1 MKTEL
6 LKTKILVLWV
16 WMAVAMSAHG
26 IVGMMDPS
34 MLEMT
39 EEMGMEMPSFP
50 GMMFL
55 GACFW
60 IIPLVMAFLTLTLK
74 DSADRLANMIMGG
87 IFTAINFFHF
97 ASEAIVMPTAHHGLI
112 VGSTVVATAL
122 IFVYALKWPKE
133 EL

>member
-26 IVGMMDPS
+26 ILSFMEPGV
-34 MLEMT
+34 LEQIVEM
-39 EEMGMEMPSFP
+39 EMGS
-50 GMMFL
+50 GMLFFSAL
-55 GACFW
+55 FW
-60 IIPLVMAFLTLTLK
+60 VIPLIMAFLTVTLK
-74 DSADRLANMIMGG
+74 ASADRLANVIMGG
-87 IFTAINFFHF
+87 LFTLMNIFHLVEHLVQP
-97 ASEAIVMPTAHHGLI
+97 SAHQILI
-112 VGSTVVATAL
+112 IGSTVVATAL